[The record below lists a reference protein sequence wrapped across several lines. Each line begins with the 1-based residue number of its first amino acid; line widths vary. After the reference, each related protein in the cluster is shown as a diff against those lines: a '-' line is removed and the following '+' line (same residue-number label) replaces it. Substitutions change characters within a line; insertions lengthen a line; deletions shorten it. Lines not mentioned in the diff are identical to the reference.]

1 MTHGSAGRSEGP
13 QQETHRNS
21 GQLEAETIAARKGG
35 VSQPRDH
42 QHTSPCSGG
51 RSGRSGGFTLS
62 TLGSLFDHHP
72 YLPEVR
78 TLAPGMSPCSPQ
90 GPAVVLLHKSRGCHW
105 RAPGRSFTHV
115 TPGWYDHL
123 GLNLKRVGERGMA
136 SLGVCSR
143 RLFSGF

>member
-1 MTHGSAGRSEGP
+1 MTHGSACRSEGP
-13 QQETHRNS
+13 QQETRRNS

-42 QHTSPCSGG
+42 QHTS
-51 RSGRSGGFTLS
+51 GFTLS
-62 TLGSLFDHHP
+62 TLGGLFDHHP
-72 YLPEVR
+72 FLPEVR

-105 RAPGRSFTHV
+105 RAPGHSFTHV

-123 GLNLKRVGERGMA
+123 GLNLESVGERGMA